1 MKSIKR
7 IIFAAL
13 SLLFAAVGCNKISPG
28 AESAPEEES
37 ADAVI
42 AGRMIVQLSEE
53 AAQRMENGEDVF
65 RGVDVISAERL
76 YPYDEEWEERHR
88 AWGLHQWY
96 VLDYDESIPS
106 TKAAGDL
113 GMIDGVVYVEQPR
126 EIYSTA
132 KVPDDPFFNQQWH
145 YYNDG
150 SLAASYTAGCDINV
164 LPVWNNYTGGSSDVI
179 VAIIDGGIDL
189 SHEDLSAVC
198 IPGGSDGSKNFVD
211 DSYSIVAHDHGTHVA
226 GTVGAINGNGK
237 GVCGVAGGLDGS
249 GGVKLLSCQIFQYD
263 PETKKDK
270 GGNTASAMTWAAD
283 HGAVISQNSWG
294 YKYKSAADAAAG
306 GVGSMKTAI
315 DYFIANAGMDKNGK
329 QVGPMAGGVVIFA
342 AGNEGWPNGWP
353 AKYEPVI
360 AVGATNGSF
369 KRSSYS
375 NYGSW
380 VDICAPGGNADDG
393 HLIYSTLPGNAY
405 GKMEG
410 TSMACPHV
418 SGVAALL
425 VSYFGGPGFTNEM
438 LKERLLGGVR
448 KGVVPSNAQI
458 GDLVDA
464 LGAFAY
470 GGTIAPEK
478 VSSYEAEVISNNIVF
493 SAVLPSD
500 EDDGKAWGLMFL
512 ASENRS
518 ELAAADPKNLPSSVR
533 SATVV
538 AGDVKAGESLTGI
551 IGGLRFYTDYHVA
564 VLAYDYNGN
573 YSSISEIVTLK
584 TLGNNPPDILCS
596 ESLPLSIK
604 AHESVSFNVELSD
617 PDLHSVSVEYLPGS
631 EASWIT
637 KVKDNMWQVSIDG
650 KLSESGVYEALL
662 TARDSY
668 GAESE
673 LVVGYEI
680 LENHAPEIRT
690 EMNDLAF
697 DAVGAR
703 MAIDME
709 DYIYDPDGE
718 RLKYSI
724 SISDRSVLHINP
736 KDNVLNLT
744 ALDYGRT
751 DVAIT
756 ASDARGLSCVFTFRV
771 LIRDPESPA
780 SIYPSPL
787 VKDGEGRYMLH
798 ISGSAPAETYVKIS
812 SSSGNVV
819 FEGKGESDAFTPF
832 NVDMTACAAG
842 LYRVSVEIEGRR
854 TVRDIVKL

>member
-1 MKSIKR
+1 MLS
-7 IIFAAL
+7 AAL
-13 SLLFAAVGCNKISPG
+13 IVAAVGCNKFSPG
-28 AESAPEEES
+28 AETAPEMES

-53 AAQRMENGEDVF
+53 TAQRMEKGEDVF
-65 RGVDVISAERL
+65 SGVDIISAERL
-76 YPYDEEWEERHR
+76 YPYDKEWEERHR

-113 GMIDGVVYVEQPR
+113 GLIDGVVYVEQPR

-132 KVPDDPFFNQQWH
+132 NIPNDPLFNQQWH

-150 SLAASYTAGCDINV
+150 SLAATYSAGCDINV

-198 IPGGSDGSKNFVD
+198 IPGGSNGSKNFVD
-211 DSYSIVAHDHGTHVA
+211 NSYSIVAHDHGTHVA

-237 GVCGVAGGLDGS
+237 GVCGVAGGLDGK

-263 PETKKDK
+263 PTTKKDK
-270 GGNTASAMTWAAD
+270 GGNTASAMIWAAD

-294 YKYKSAADAAAG
+294 YKYDSAADAAAG

-315 DYFIANAGMDKNGK
+315 DYFIANAGMDQNGK

-342 AGNEGWPNGWP
+342 AGNDGWPNGWP

-360 AVGATNGSF
+360 AVGATNASF

-393 HLIYSTLPGNAY
+393 HLIYSTLPGNEY
-405 GKMEG
+405 GKMQG

-418 SGVAALL
+418 SGVAALI
-425 VSYFGGPGFTNEM
+425 VSHFGGPGFTNEM
-438 LKERLLGGVR
+438 LKERLLGGTR
-448 KGVVPSNAQI
+448 KGVISANAQI

-464 LGAFAY
+464 MGAFAY
-470 GGTIAPEK
+470 GGTVAPEK
-478 VSSYEAEVISNNIVF
+478 VSSYEADVISNNITF
-493 SAVLPSD
+493 SAILPSD

-512 ASENRS
+512 ASESSS
-518 ELAAADPKNLPSSVR
+518 ELASADPKKLPSTVKSE
-533 SATVV
+533 TVV
-538 AGDVKAGESLTGI
+538 AGSVLAGEALTGT
-551 IGGLRFYTDYHVA
+551 IGGLKFDTDYYVA
-564 VLAYDYNGN
+564 VLAYDYSGN
-573 YSSISEIVTLK
+573 YSPISNIVKLRTQ
-584 TLGNNPPDILCS
+584 GNNPPLILCS
-596 ESLPLSIK
+596 ESLPLRIK
-604 AHESVSFNVELSD
+604 AHETVSFNVEVSD
-617 PDLHSVSVEYLPGS
+617 PDLHRVSVDYAPGS
-631 EASWIT
+631 EASWIMKT
-637 KVKDNMWQVSIDG
+637 GDNIWQLSFDG
-650 KLSESGVYEALL
+650 KLAESGVYEAVL

-668 GAESE
+668 GAESA
-673 LVVGYEI
+673 LVIGYEI

-697 DAVGAR
+697 DDVGAR
-703 MAIDME
+703 MAINMD

-718 RLKYSI
+718 QLKYGI

-736 KDNVLNLT
+736 KDNILNLT
-744 ALDYGRT
+744 TLDYGKA

-756 ASDARGLSCVFTFRV
+756 ASDARGLKCTFTFHV
-771 LIRDPESPA
+771 LVRDPEAPA
-780 SIYPSPL
+780 SIYPNPL
-787 VKDGEGRYMLH
+787 VKNEEGRYILH
-798 ISGSAPAETYVKIS
+798 ISGGAAAETSVKVTS
-812 SSSGNVV
+812 ASGVTV
-819 FEGKGESDAFTPF
+819 FEGKGESAAFNPF
-832 NVDMTACAAG
+832 DVDMTACAAG
-842 LYRVSVEIEGRR
+842 LYRISVDIEGRR